1 MTYTAYTKDTETLC
15 VVAVKLNQ
23 TNVHA
28 NSHTTWGVVTC
39 DICGEQFAIGP
50 SRMQG
55 PRMSAE
61 ECAKRLQAVLN
72 EDHKK
77 NRPHADWYEIPDWA
91 SGNEPYPFPSPPSKS
106 WSAL

>member
-1 MTYTAYTKDTETLC
+1 MAYTAYSKNIETLC

-23 TNVHA
+23 TNVHSP
-28 NSHTTWGVVTC
+28 SHTTWGVVTC

-55 PRMSAE
+55 PKISAE
-61 ECAKRLQAVLN
+61 ECAKRLEALLN

-77 NRPHADWYEIPDWA
+77 NRPHADWYEIPD
-91 SGNEPYPFPSPPSKS
+91 
-106 WSAL
+106 